1 MLSARHIIDRIKD
14 FVLDKSIIVRFIL
27 LNIVVFVG
35 IHLLSL
41 FTGADFTPSA
51 WLALPPD
58 ASLLLFKPWGLVTY
72 MFTHYDFFHLLFNML
87 WLYWFGI
94 VFMDY
99 FSSRSFWVTYILGG
113 LAGALFYYAG
123 CYAFDFA
130 SAGLLGSSAAVFA
143 VVIATAMRAPNYH
156 LGLWLIGAVKIK
168 WIAIIYIAFMLLT
181 AGKGNYGGLLAHF
194 GGIFAGVMVA
204 LNAKYKWLKKKKK
217 CVILHLPDQQ
227 CQIEIEREMDDLL
240 KKVRQSGYNSLSKTD
255 KERLVYLSK
264 RLK

>member
-1 MLSARHIIDRIKD
+1 MLSVERIIDRIRN

-27 LNIVVFVG
+27 VNIVVFVG

-41 FTGADFTPSA
+41 FAGASFSPSV

-58 ASLLLFKPWGLVTY
+58 AETLLLMPWGLVTY

-99 FSSRSFWVTYILGG
+99 FSERSFWVTYLFGG
-113 LAGALFYYAG
+113 LAGAIFYYSG
-123 CYAFDFA
+123 CYMFGFS
-130 SAGLLGSSAAVFA
+130 SAGLLGASAAVFA
-143 VVIATAMRAPNYH
+143 IVIATAMRAPNYH

-194 GGIFAGVMVA
+194 GGIFAGVIVA
-204 LNAKYKWLKKKKK
+204 LNAKYKWFKKKKK

-227 CQIEIEREMDDLL
+227 SQVEIEREMDNLL
-240 KKVRQSGYNSLSKTD
+240 KKVRQSGYNSLSKSD